1 MLSVSIRKV
10 AINLKFLHKKVKT
23 LKFKIFKFLGL
34 AYLEATNINF
44 LPYPNLSR
52 QQTGFLLSRRRLQ
65 CFG

>member
-44 LPYPNLSR
+44 LP
-52 QQTGFLLSRRRLQ
+52 
-65 CFG
+65 